1 MVPYFSYRFFKI
13 SKTERGRPEKVA
25 LLLTQLGLDVTPIT
39 SGLWVRVVTSL
50 LLEEAA
56 SSSILSLKEE
66 SEHLP

>member
-1 MVPYFSYRFFKI
+1 M
-13 SKTERGRPEKVA
+13 A
-25 LLLTQLGLDVTPIT
+25 LLLTRLGLDVTPIT